1 MNWSLSEALGVST
14 CIDGVMIIFLMLQI
28 KKQPKSDAH
37 YMSREST
44 EGLGG
49 GRDMRDGK
57 RTKTT
62 P

>member
-28 KKQPKSDAH
+28 KKQTKSDAH

-57 RTKTT
+57 RTKTS

>member
-1 MNWSLSEALGVST
+1 M
-14 CIDGVMIIFLMLQI
+14 DGGMIVFLTLQT
-28 KKQPKSDAH
+28 KEQPKSDAH
-37 YMSREST
+37 YTSREST